1 MEGRPIALRQSE
13 ESFWWKFR
21 CRWFHSGAVVAEE
34 EGRGLESWDI
44 PRKGPFHESEVDM
57 VEVVLL
63 VCLVCVLYEELEPSY
78 SNPEDLIMAQVVVE
92 LVTHPL

>member
-1 MEGRPIALRQSE
+1 
-13 ESFWWKFR
+13 
-21 CRWFHSGAVVAEE
+21 
-34 EGRGLESWDI
+34 
-44 PRKGPFHESEVDM
+44 M